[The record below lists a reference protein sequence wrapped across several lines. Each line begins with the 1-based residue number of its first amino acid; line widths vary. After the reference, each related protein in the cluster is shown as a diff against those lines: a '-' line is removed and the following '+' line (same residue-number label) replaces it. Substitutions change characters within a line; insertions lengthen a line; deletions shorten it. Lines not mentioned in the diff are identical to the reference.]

1 MVRQGTM
8 ALACLWNQRATNS
21 DGVRDLVSVQRES
34 TFKLGLFEMEKRT
47 SAVNGGNIHWIM
59 SR

>member
-1 MVRQGTM
+1 M
-8 ALACLWNQRATNS
+8 ALACLWNQRATN

-34 TFKLGLFEMEKRT
+34 TFKLGLFKMEKRNST
-47 SAVNGGNIHWIM
+47 VNGGNIHWIT